1 MKAKLT
7 LLSIADLSFL
17 LILALAGGVG
27 GVPGILLRCAA
38 WILPCSLS
46 LMWLHRRERTEKN
59 VSKSFPMLSPG
70 TGLSLILPLFP
81 LLLALNLGVANLT
94 GVFFRLFGL
103 PLPTMSA
110 AAPLWES
117 LLLSALLPAVGE
129 ELLFRYLPLRA
140 LSGES
145 GRAAV
150 LWSALLFAAV
160 HGNFYQFPYAFL
172 SGVMFAVLDL
182 YAGSLLPSFLFHL
195 GNNAVSVFLTAT
207 GGRFGDAVTG
217 RVFLPVLAVTCGLSL
232 VYIVL
237 RRTSYLSFFT
247 YEKRE
252 KRKYIFAISP
262 FVVLA
267 VGVTMA
273 ILHLL
278 SGGAT

>member
-17 LILALAGGVG
+17 LILALTGGVG
-27 GVPGILLRCAA
+27 GVPGIFLRCAA
-38 WILPCSLS
+38 WISPCFLS
-46 LMWLHRRERTEKN
+46 LVWLRRRERREENT
-59 VSKSFPMLSPG
+59 SRSFPMLSPG
-70 TGLSLILPLFP
+70 TGVSLILPLFP

-103 PLPTMSA
+103 PLPA
-110 AAPLWES
+110 AADAAPLWES

-145 GRAAV
+145 RHAAV

-172 SGVMFAVLDL
+172 SGVIFAVLDL

-195 GNNAVSVFLTAT
+195 GNNAVSVFLTAA
-207 GGRFGDAVTG
+207 GDRFGDAVTG
-217 RVFLPVLAVTCGLSL
+217 RVFLPVLAVTCVVSL
-232 VYIVL
+232 VYIVV
-237 RRTSYLSFFT
+237 RRTCYLSFFA
-247 YEKRE
+247 YEKY
-252 KRKYIFAISP
+252 KKGKDMFAISP
-262 FVVLA
+262 FIVLA

-273 ILHLL
+273 ILQLL